1 VNIYI
6 LIVNYNSWRHSL
18 SLVESISQSTDDR
31 YQIIL
36 IDNGSTDDSYQQLL
50 SSTYPFKLLQTAKN
64 GGFAYANNHFIKQI
78 LEEDAFVW
86 LLNPDT
92 LVDKNALK
100 YLLEGVNKNAKNIYT
115 TSIYSV
121 GEKEGQR
128 RSGLC
133 KINKYLGTT
142 SHISHLKK
150 EVEADY
156 VYGASLFCHVQ
167 AFKELGL
174 LPEHYFLY
182 WEETAWCHWAKRAG
196 YQFKWVEHAIVYDKV
211 SSLSYEKQ
219 FVSEYYYSF
228 NALRF
233 FKTYYP
239 LYLPLVLCA
248 NVARYWYRR
257 MKGTGQRSK
266 AILKASIDFLKK
278 RSIPLPN
285 QIN

>member
-1 VNIYI
+1 MNVYI
-6 LIVNYNSWRHSL
+6 LIVNYNSWQHSL

-31 YQIIL
+31 YQIVI
-36 IDNGSTDDSYQQLL
+36 IDNCSTDNSYHKLK
-50 SSTYPFKLLQTAKN
+50 SSSYHFKLLQTDKN
-64 GGFAYANNHFIKQI
+64 DGFAYANNYFIKQI
-78 LEEDAFVW
+78 ADEDAFVW

-92 LVDKNALK
+92 LVDKDAFKHLQSAL
-100 YLLEGVNKNAKNIYT
+100 NKNAKNIYT

-133 KINKYLGTT
+133 KINKYLGIT
-142 SHISHLKK
+142 SHISDPKK
-150 EVEADY
+150 GAKADY
-156 VYGASLFCHVQ
+156 VYGASLCCHVQ
-167 AFKELGL
+167 AFKEIGL
-174 LPEHYFLY
+174 IPEHYFLY

-196 YQFKWVEHAIVYDKV
+196 YHFKWVEEAIVYDKV
-211 SSLSYEKQ
+211 SSLSKEKQ
-219 FVSEYYYSF
+219 FVSEYYYSL

-248 NVARYWYRR
+248 NVARYWYRK
-257 MKGTGQRSK
+257 MKGTTLRSK
-266 AILKASIDFLKK
+266 AILRASIDFLKK
-278 RSIPLPN
+278 RSTPPN